1 MPDLFLPQTNLN
13 KAMTSVTHGYEDSD
27 KGKKHQGDGRVA

>member
-13 KAMTSVTHGYEDSD
+13 KDDDEDSD